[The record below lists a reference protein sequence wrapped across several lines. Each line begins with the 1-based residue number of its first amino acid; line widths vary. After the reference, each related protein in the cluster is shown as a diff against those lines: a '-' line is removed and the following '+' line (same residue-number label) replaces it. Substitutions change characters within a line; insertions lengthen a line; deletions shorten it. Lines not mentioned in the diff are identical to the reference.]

1 MIYKK
6 FKKEEE
12 KQKKNIYNQ
21 KSKDNIMKIKHK
33 KYKEIFNL
41 LDLNQDGFISNT
53 NVQLTN
59 VDENIC
65 FFFERFLDFSRKF
78 FISKSIELH
87 IKFIIKFYSII
98 HKKIFFRYIF
108 NFI

>member
-41 LDLNQDGFISNT
+41 LDLNQDGFISN
-53 NVQLTN
+53 NNIQLTN
-59 VDENIC
+59 VDENI
-65 FFFERFLDFSRKF
+65 LKD
-78 FISKSIELH
+78 ISPILKELNQSKKKMSFKEFC
-87 IKFIIKFYSII
+87 IKIDKIITE
-98 HKKIFFRYIF
+98 KK
-108 NFI
+108 NSLK